1 MSHEQNTPG
10 TDVEDADEAGDE
22 DIEGHSVGTGSEP
35 ANHRGGSEPENHG
48 GGSEPENHGG
58 GSEPANHGGG
68 A

>member
-1 MSHEQNTPG
+1 MSDEQNTPG
-10 TDVEDADEAGDE
+10 TDVEDADVAGAGDL
-22 DIEGHSVGTGSEP
+22 EGHIFGPGSEP
-35 ANHRGGSEPENHG
+35 AKNRGGSEPENHG